1 MNNTRL
7 IEIKDVDLIAIE
19 EIKKITE
26 EYQINNKTFLIVKS
40 FSDIFKFSII
50 STSLVFLLLS
60 KLLSGSTSF
69 IIIFSFMFSFF
80 FILHQLKPIEAYI
93 NFYFKELEKRKT
105 KITDKAIFESFL
117 YRFVSYRIYKDS
129 FELNGKSKYYLKK
142 EKTNELTEE
151 EIFISVIVFP
161 DKYDLEEDLRGD
173 GDNGF

>member
-7 IEIKDVDLIAIE
+7 IEIKDSDLIAIE
-19 EIKKITE
+19 EVNKITE
-26 EYQINNKTFLIVKS
+26 EYQINNKTFLLVKS
-40 FSDIFKFSII
+40 SSDIFKFSII

-69 IIIFSFMFSFF
+69 IVIFSIMFSFF
-80 FILHQLKPIEAYI
+80 FILYQLKPIDAYI
-93 NFYFKELEKRKT
+93 NFYFKELEKRRI

-117 YRFVSYRIYKDS
+117 CRFVSYKIHKES
-129 FELNGKSKYYLKK
+129 FNLNATSKYYLKK

-161 DKYDLEEDLRGD
+161 EKYDLEKEDLGD
-173 GDNGF
+173 GGDD

>member
-26 EYQINNKTFLIVKS
+26 EYQINNQTFLIVKNY
-40 FSDIFKFSII
+40 SDIFKFSII

-60 KLLSGSTSF
+60 KFLSGSVSF
-69 IIIFSFMFSFF
+69 IVIFSIMFSFF
-80 FILHQLKPIEAYI
+80 FIIYQLKPIDVYI

-117 YRFVSYRIYKDS
+117 FRFVSYRIYKDS
-129 FELNGKSKYYLKK
+129 FELNDTSKYYFKK
-142 EKTNELTEE
+142 ERTNELTEE
-151 EIFISVIVFP
+151 EIFISTIVFP
-161 DKYDLEEDLRGD
+161 DKYDLEKEHLEDGGD
-173 GDNGF
+173 

>member
-7 IEIKDVDLIAIE
+7 IEIKDSDLIAIE
-19 EIKKITE
+19 EVNKITE
-26 EYQINNKTFLIVKS
+26 EYQINNKTFLLVKS
-40 FSDIFKFSII
+40 SSDIFKFSII

-60 KLLSGSTSF
+60 KILSGSVSF
-69 IIIFSFMFSFF
+69 IVIFSIMFSFF
-80 FILHQLKPIEAYI
+80 FILYQLKPIDVYI

-117 YRFVSYRIYKDS
+117 YRFVSFKIHKES

-142 EKTNELTEE
+142 ERTNELTEE

-161 DKYDLEEDLRGD
+161 EKYDLEKEDLGD
-173 GDNGF
+173 GGDD

>member
-7 IEIKDVDLIAIE
+7 IEIKDSDLIAIE
-19 EIKKITE
+19 EVNKITE
-26 EYQINNKTFLIVKS
+26 EYQINNKTFLLVKS
-40 FSDIFKFSII
+40 SSDIFKFSII

-60 KLLSGSTSF
+60 KILSGSASF
-69 IIIFSFMFSFF
+69 IVIFSIMFSFF
-80 FILHQLKPIEAYI
+80 FILYQLKPIDVYI

-117 YRFVSYRIYKDS
+117 YRFVSFKIHKES

-142 EKTNELTEE
+142 ERTNELTEE

-161 DKYDLEEDLRGD
+161 EKYDLEKEDLGD
-173 GDNGF
+173 GGDD

>member
-19 EIKKITE
+19 ELKKITE

-40 FSDIFKFSII
+40 SSDIFKFSII

-60 KLLSGSTSF
+60 KILSGSASF
-69 IIIFSFMFSFF
+69 IVIFSIMFSFF
-80 FILHQLKPIEAYI
+80 FILYQLKPIDVYI

-117 YRFVSYRIYKDS
+117 FRFVSFKLTKRVLSIEYS
-129 FELNGKSKYYLKK
+129 FFIRNLHL
-142 EKTNELTEE
+142 
-151 EIFISVIVFP
+151 IFQVLQRFLLHYQIEYIV
-161 DKYDLEEDLRGD
+161 YH
-173 GDNGF
+173 

>member
-19 EIKKITE
+19 EIKKITK

-60 KLLSGSTSF
+60 KFLSGSSSF
-69 IIIFSFMFSFF
+69 IIIFSIMLSFF
-80 FILHQLKPIEAYI
+80 FILYQLKPIDAYI

-117 YRFVSYRIYKDS
+117 YRFVSYKIHKES
-129 FELNGKSKYYLKK
+129 FNLNATSKYYLKK

-161 DKYDLEEDLRGD
+161 DKYDLEEEELGDD
-173 GDNGF
+173 GDD

>member
-7 IEIKDVDLIAIE
+7 IEIKDVDLIVID

-40 FSDIFKFSII
+40 SSDIFKFSII
-50 STSLVFLLLS
+50 SASLVFLLLS
-60 KLLSGSTSF
+60 KFLFGSASF
-69 IIIFSFMFSFF
+69 IVIFSIMLSFF
-80 FILHQLKPIEAYI
+80 FILYQLKPIDVYI

-117 YRFVSYRIYKDS
+117 YRFVSYKIHKES

-151 EIFISVIVFP
+151 EIFISAIVFP
-161 DKYDLEEDLRGD
+161 EKYDLEKEDLGD
-173 GDNGF
+173 GGDD

>member
-1 MNNTRL
+1 MNNRRL
-7 IEIKDVDLIAIE
+7 MEIDDTDLIAIE
-19 EIKKITE
+19 GIKKITE
-26 EYQINNKTFLIVKS
+26 DYQINNKTFLIVKS
-40 FSDIFKFSII
+40 SSDIFKFSII

-69 IIIFSFMFSFF
+69 IIVFRIMLSFF
-80 FILHQLKPIEAYI
+80 FILYQLKPIDAYI

-129 FELNGKSKYYLKK
+129 FELNGKSKYYFKK
-142 EKTNELTEE
+142 ERTNELTEE

-161 DKYDLEEDLRGD
+161 EKYDLEKEDLGD
-173 GDNGF
+173 GGDD

>member
-40 FSDIFKFSII
+40 SSDIFKFSII
-50 STSLVFLLLS
+50 SASLVFLLLS

-80 FILHQLKPIEAYI
+80 FIIYRLKPTDVYI
-93 NFYFKELEKRKT
+93 NFYFRELEKRKI

-117 YRFVSYRIYKDS
+117 CRFVSYKIHKES
-129 FELNGKSKYYLKK
+129 FNLNATSKYYLKK
-142 EKTNELTEE
+142 ERTNELTEE
-151 EIFISVIVFP
+151 EIFTSVIVFP
-161 DKYDLEEDLRGD
+161 DKYDLEKEDLGD
-173 GDNGF
+173 GGD

>member
-40 FSDIFKFSII
+40 SSDIFKYSII
-50 STSLVFLLLS
+50 STLLVFLLLN
-60 KLLSGSTSF
+60 K
-69 IIIFSFMFSFF
+69 FSFGTESLIIVFSIMLGLFY
-80 FILHQLKPIEAYI
+80 IISQVKNINIYI
-93 NFYFKELEKRKT
+93 NFYFKELEKRNI
-105 KITDKAIFESFL
+105 KIIDKEIFERFL
-117 YRFVSYRIYKDS
+117 DRFVSFKIHKEA
-129 FELNGKSKYYLKK
+129 FNLNARSKYYFKK
-142 EKTNELTEE
+142 YSTNELTTE

-161 DKYDLEEDLRGD
+161 DKYDLEEDLRGG